1 MSQEN
6 VGMVRQPV
14 AVATRSRRRLEER
27 VGLRFPR
34 VMAFLDGL
42 LWRLPP
48 RSRLRQAVLR
58 RLIQLGHEALNRG
71 DFEAAFARYD
81 PHIELVSDSR
91 LMGLGFDGVYRGHAE
106 RVRFQQRWVAEW
118 GDFRFEPQ
126 ELIDFGDG
134 RLFMHGRIVGS
145 GLTSGAGFDSDW
157 AVLLTVSDARV
168 VREQFF
174 FNRGDAFEAAGL
186 RE

>member
-1 MSQEN
+1 
-6 VGMVRQPV
+6 
-14 AVATRSRRRLEER
+14 
-27 VGLRFPR
+27 
-34 VMAFLDGL
+34 MAFLDRL
-42 LWRLPP
+42 LWRLSP

-58 RLIQLGHEALNRG
+58 RLVQVGLEALNRG

-81 PHIELVSDSR
+81 PKIELVSDSR

-118 GDFRFEPQ
+118 GDFRFAPH

-134 RLFMHGRIVGS
+134 RLFVHGRIVGS

-157 AVLLTVSDARV
+157 AALLTVSDARV

-174 FNRGDAFEAAGL
+174 FNRADAFNAVGL
-186 RE
+186 REQAISQDRV